1 MSATSGPDIVSDG
14 LVFYYDTGNSRDSY
28 LGEPTTNIRASS
40 GLNGSYAASG
50 RTVDNSGTLTAPDGS
65 TGWSSISSPGSNSDF
80 RIAQFAY
87 NSLSEGSTYSFSLE
101 LYNPGPNSLEIFVD
115 GNAGQTGTTIPLG
128 YSRWSY
134 TYTVT
139 KVGGGSWAIFFGA
152 ENKQANASYSPERLI
167 YFKNYQ
173 VEEKPHITPFTTGTR
188 STTGSLLDISGQ
200 GVEID
205 LANVSFD
212 SNAQMTFDGTD
223 DKIHGIASVHSHL
236 SSSAIE
242 FVVTPETADKKMTVG
257 GYRHNS
263 GYSNPTIGMLW
274 IESNN
279 KFYASVIT
287 AAEVYRTVTS
297 TTTITANQTYNVV
310 LNKDTEAGTLQIYV
324 NGVLEGTQT
333 FDAAT
338 YAQWTSAGSY
348 IGSDNIDL
356 GKSFNTNAGQGWS
369 GDFLEGKIHKFKLY
383 SRTLTASEVQQN
395 YDSLKTRFGLT

>member
-173 VEEKPHITPFTTGTR
+173 VEEKPHVTPFTTGTR
-188 STTGSLLDISGQ
+188 SVSGSLLDISGQ
-200 GVEID
+200 GID
-205 LANVSFD
+205 IDV
-212 SNAQMTFDGTD
+212 SNASFNSSGSMLFDGTD
-223 DKIHGIASVHSHL
+223 DRVTDIGPVYTRL
-236 SSSAIE
+236 SGSA
-242 FVVTPETADKKMTVG
+242 TETVFKVNSIPNATYAMIFGYKHVG
-257 GYRHNS
+257 GNYSSFVTGPIAINS
-263 GYSNPTIGMLW
+263 SGKIVS
-274 IESNN
+274 
-279 KFYASVIT
+279 SVIT
-287 AAEVYRTVTS
+287 STQVYRSLQS
-297 TTTITANQTYNVV
+297 TTVIQTGKYYHVV
-310 LNKDTEAGTLQIYV
+310 LNKDVDEGLLQLYINGKLEA
-324 NGVLEGTQT
+324 TQT
-333 FDAAT
+333 FDGPNYPYWAGGN
-338 YAQWTSAGSY
+338 AGSDY
-348 IGSDNIDL
+348 LEIGGLNTSYAWTKFLDGQVDL
-356 GKSFNTNAGQGWS
+356 G
-369 GDFLEGKIHKFKLY
+369 KLY
-383 SRTLTASEVQQN
+383 SRVLTASEVQQN